1 MGLFGKTKEPH
12 VWSKSE
18 VNIEELKTALEGGS
32 SAYQHSALKK
42 ISKGY
47 LKFEKRGVSNLYLIK
62 EADDEGTVCATY
74 AFSIISEAIDDEL
87 LASIRDAA
95 MTRLSVGEM
104 RAASFAQ
111 DPDEWWEQ
119 DTEVV
124 VKRVNRGKPDGFMDL
139 LIAELSPKGVIFTER
154 QVKKVKLAS
163 ELECSAVAWGIKE
176 RGLRKGVKNRVIQNE
191 YL

>member
-1 MGLFGKTKEPH
+1 M
-12 VWSKSE
+12 E
-18 VNIEELKTALEGGS
+18 VNIKALKATLEGENS
-32 SAYQHSALKK
+32 TYQHSALKK
-42 ISKGY
+42 ISKEY
-47 LKFEKRGVSNLYLIK
+47 LKYEKRGVSNLYLIK

-74 AFSIISEAIDDEL
+74 AFSIVGEAIDDEL

-95 MTRLSVGEM
+95 STRLSVGEM
-104 RAASFAQ
+104 REESLAQ
-111 DPDEWWEQ
+111 NPDKWWEQ

-124 VKRVNRGKPDGFMDL
+124 VKRVNQGKPDGFMDL

-176 RGLRKGVKNRVIQNE
+176 HGLRKGVKNRVIQNE